1 MKMVKKILLGLVATA
16 VVIGF
21 AGCKA
26 SVEDEYNMLKVS
38 GDKCSIDHENKTTD
52 KYNRGWETLK
62 QDHVDGI
69 CKITAEITDKITANG
84 SGVYGYIFNLKQN
97 DNKSYNFTLAG
108 VRFAPNGQI
117 QGYVSDYKNVGA
129 KYLKEGDDFCD
140 INGKKAGTAG
150 SLATCTEK
158 LGTQDSPIVTL
169 VTKPYTTGSK
179 VSIWID
185 VVAYDGISTGRSL
198 ETGATAAEKGRNT
211 YYVKFYDEDPV
222 RTKDGDKLTYSAS
235 VSAKATSSAIS
246 LNNPLADSDANF
258 SATKGQSKLGFYAN
272 VYASSK
278 LKGTWEIPT
287 ASLYHEAEEID
298 E

>member
-16 VVIGF
+16 AVIGF

-38 GDKCSIDHENKTTD
+38 GDKCSIDHENKTTNQ
-52 KYNRGWETLK
+52 YNRSWETLK

-69 CKITAEITDKITANG
+69 CKITAEITDKTTANG
-84 SGVYGYIFNLKQN
+84 SGVFGYIFNLKQN
-97 DNKSYNFTLAG
+97 EDKSYNFTLAG
-108 VRFAPNGQI
+108 VRFKPNGHI
-117 QGYVSDYKNVGA
+117 EGYVSDYKNVGA
-129 KYLKEGDDFCD
+129 KYMKEGNDFCD

-158 LGTQDSPIVTL
+158 LGTQDSPIVDL
-169 VTKPYTTGSK
+169 VTKSYTTGSK

-198 ETGATAAEKGRNT
+198 ATGSTAAEKGRNK

-222 RTKDGDKLTYSAS
+222 RTKNGDNLTYNTVAP
-235 VSAKATSSAIS
+235 KATSTAIE
-246 LNNPLADSDANF
+246 LNNKLPDGVANF
-258 SATKGQSKLGFYAN
+258 SPTKGQSKLGFYAN

-278 LKGTWEIPT
+278 LKGNWEIPT

>member
-16 VVIGF
+16 AVIGF

-26 SVEDEYNMLKVS
+26 SVEDEYKMLKVS

-52 KYNRGWETLK
+52 KYNRGWETL
-62 QDHVDGI
+62 QQNHIDGI
-69 CKITAEITDKITANG
+69 CKITAEITDKTTANG

-97 DNKSYNFTLAG
+97 DDKSYNFTLAG
-108 VRFAPNGQI
+108 VRFAQNGQI

-129 KYLKEGDDFCD
+129 KYMSEGSDFCD
-140 INGKKAGTAG
+140 KNGKAVNAAD

-158 LGTQDSPIVTL
+158 LGSGITTL
-169 VTKPYTTGSK
+169 TTKSYNVGDK

-198 ETGATAAEKGRNT
+198 ETGATAAEKGKNT

-222 RTKDGDKLTYSAS
+222 RTKNGDNLTYNTA
-235 VSAKATSSAIS
+235 VSAKATSTAIS
-246 LNNPLADSDANF
+246 LNNPLADSDAHF

-287 ASLYHEAEEID
+287 ASLYHEAEEI
-298 E
+298 EE

>member
-16 VVIGF
+16 AVIGF

-26 SVEDEYNMLKVS
+26 SVEDEYKMLKVS
-38 GDKCSIDHENKTTD
+38 GDKCSIDHENKETN

-69 CKITAEITDKITANG
+69 CKIEAEITDKITTNG

-97 DNKSYNFTLAG
+97 EDKSYNFTLAG
-108 VRFAPNGQI
+108 VRFTKNGQI
-117 QGYVSDYKNVGA
+117 QGYVSDYKNVGS
-129 KYLKEGDDFCD
+129 KYMSEGNDFCD
-140 INGKKAGTAG
+140 LNGKAVNAAG

-158 LGTQDSPIVTL
+158 LGSGITNL
-169 VTKPYTTGSK
+169 VTKSYTTGSK

-185 VVAYDGISTGRSL
+185 VVAQDGDPTSTNRSG
-198 ETGATAAEKGRNT
+198 TKDT
-211 YYVKFYDEDPV
+211 YVVKFYDQDPG
-222 RTKDGDKLTYSAS
+222 RTKNGDSITYSNTA
-235 VSAKATSSAIS
+235 ATALATATGIT
-246 LNNPLADSDANF
+246 LNNPLGSVDHF
-258 SATKGQSKLGFYAN
+258 SASKGQSKLGFYAN
-272 VYASSK
+272 VYAGSK

-287 ASLYHEAEEID
+287 ASLYHEGEEID

>member
-16 VVIGF
+16 AVIGF

-26 SVEDEYNMLKVS
+26 SVEDEYKMLKVS

-52 KYNRGWETLK
+52 KYNRSWETLK
-62 QDHVDGI
+62 MDHVDGI
-69 CKITAEITDKITANG
+69 CKIEAEITDKITTSG

-97 DNKSYNFTLAG
+97 EDKSYNFTLAG
-108 VRFAPNGQI
+108 VRFKKNGQI

-129 KYLKEGDDFCD
+129 KYMSEGSDFCD
-140 INGKKAGTAG
+140 LNGKKASTAG
-150 SLATCTEK
+150 SLATCTEY
-158 LGTQDSPIVTL
+158 LGTQSDGIVNLGSP
-169 VTKPYTTGSK
+169 KSYTTGSK

-185 VVAYDGISTGRSL
+185 VVAQDGDPTSTNR
-198 ETGATAAEKGRNT
+198 TGTKNT
-211 YYVKFYDEDPV
+211 YVVKFYDQDPG
-222 RTKDGDKLTYSAS
+222 RTKNVDSITYSNT
-235 VSAKATSSAIS
+235 SATALATATGIT
-246 LNNPLADSDANF
+246 LNNPLGNNDEHF

-272 VYASSK
+272 VYAGSK

-287 ASLYHEAEEID
+287 ASLYHEAEEIA